1 MRRESRR
8 GSQAIEFAL
17 IFPVFI
23 ALVFGGLDY
32 SWYVLQRY
40 TAMDVVAGGC
50 RAGAITGVDL
60 YATPIESA
68 SAAITERAE
77 NSILTCGRELCSVTV
92 EQIDGYSP
100 STTQLQC
107 SLAAP
112 TMILSGLVPLL
123 PDNVTAK
130 STWPVEPFTNYEL
143 LEELG
148 Y

>member
-50 RAGAITGVDL
+50 RAGPLCHPGRISVCRHIREGGEFGAILWPGTVRRHDRRDRRIQPQHQ
-60 YATPIESA
+60 AA
-68 SAAITERAE
+68 SKF
-77 NSILTCGRELCSVTV
+77 
-92 EQIDGYSP
+92 D
-100 STTQLQC
+100 
-107 SLAAP
+107 
-112 TMILSGLVPLL
+112 
-123 PDNVTAK
+123 
-130 STWPVEPFTNYEL
+130 
-143 LEELG
+143 
-148 Y
+148 